1 MISRS
6 LVNLGVCCEFGR
18 GVKKDPVRAA
28 KLYRSAADQG
38 DRTAQC
44 NLGYL
49 YETGEGVEQ
58 NLQEAVKWYTRS
70 AEQGSPRAQ
79 YHLAWCYE
87 HASGV
92 QQDLAK
98 ALSLY
103 EAAAAQQYEDAEKQV
118 QRLRKPPEKGK
129 FLRGL
134 FGRHG

>member
-1 MISRS
+1 MYKR
-6 LVNLGVCCEFGR
+6 
-18 GVKKDPVRAA
+18 
-28 KLYRSAADQG
+28 Q
-38 DRTAQC
+38 
-44 NLGYL
+44 
-49 YETGEGVEQ
+49 EQ
-58 NLQEAVKWYTRS
+58 NWQEAVKWYTRS